1 MLRGADFVNFTL
13 LHRKLDE
20 NAQDMR
26 KICARYAQDMRK
38 ICARY
43 AQDMVNVTQTDM
55 RKICACMVFWGRDF
69 SGKIT
74 LARSAIV
81 TL

>member
-13 LHRKLDE
+13 LHRKSDE
-20 NAQDMR
+20 N
-26 KICARYAQDMRK
+26 AQDMRK